1 MPEWEKRKGRT
12 IKAMYI
18 VIIGCGRVGSQL
30 ALLLAQERHDI
41 VVIDKDASAFKNLG
55 TAFNG
60 VKLQGYGY
68 DEEVL
73 QEAHVERCEAF
84 AAVTDLDNANI
95 MACEVASK
103 LYKVPRVVARVYN
116 PESISTFQELGLDYV
131 FGTNVVA
138 QTIMDKIVE
147 GHGRH
152 LSIRGD
158 VEVIEFIG
166 GPKIEN
172 KRLVDIQIP
181 NVFRICLVT
190 RQGKSFIPWRE
201 TPLRDGDNLLAVVK
215 SSAYSRV
222 KQYMRSS

>member
-1 MPEWEKRKGRT
+1 
-12 IKAMYI
+12 MYI
-18 VIIGCGRVGSQL
+18 IIIGCGRVGSQL
-30 ALLLAQERHDI
+30 ALMLAQEKYDI
-41 VVIDKDASAFKNLG
+41 VVIDKDPNAFKSLG
-55 TAFNG
+55 TSFNG

-73 QEAHVERCEAF
+73 QRAHIERCDAL
-84 AAVTDLDNANI
+84 AAVTDQDNANI

-103 LYKVPRVVARVYN
+103 LYKVPRVVARVFN
-116 PESISTFQELGLDYV
+116 PGSISTFEELGLEYV

-152 LSIRGD
+152 LSVRGD
-158 VEVIEFIG
+158 VEVIEFIA

-172 KRLVDIQIP
+172 KRLIDIQIP
-181 NVFRICLVT
+181 NEFRICLVT

-201 TPLRDGDNLLAVVK
+201 TVLRDGDTLIAVVR
-215 SSAYSRV
+215 SSVYSRV
-222 KQYMRSS
+222 KPYMRSS

>member
-1 MPEWEKRKGRT
+1 
-12 IKAMYI
+12 MYI
-18 VIIGCGRVGSQL
+18 IIVGCGRVGSQL
-30 ALLLAQERHDI
+30 ASLLAQEKHDI
-41 VVIDKDASAFKNLG
+41 VVIDKDGNAFKNLG
-55 TAFNG
+55 TTFNG

-73 QEAHVERCEAF
+73 QKAHIERCDAF

-95 MACEVASK
+95 MASEVASK
-103 LYKVPRVVARVYN
+103 LYHVPRVVARVYN
-116 PESISTFQELGLDYV
+116 PESISTFQELGLEYV

-138 QTIMDKIVE
+138 QTIMDKIVQ

-158 VEVIEFIG
+158 VEVIEFIA

-172 KRLVDIQIP
+172 KRLIDIQIP
-181 NVFRICLVT
+181 NEFRVCLVT

-201 TPLRDGDNLLAVVK
+201 TLLKDGDNLVAVVK
-215 SSAYSRV
+215 SGAYSRV

>member
-1 MPEWEKRKGRT
+1 
-12 IKAMYI
+12 MYI
-18 VIIGCGRVGSQL
+18 IIIGCGRVGSQL
-30 ALLLAQERHDI
+30 ASMLAQEKHDI
-41 VVIDKDASAFKNLG
+41 VVIDKDPNAFKNLG
-55 TAFNG
+55 ATFNG

-73 QEAHVERCEAF
+73 QKAHIERCDAF

-103 LYKVPRVVARVYN
+103 LYHVPRVVARVYN
-116 PESISTFQELGLDYV
+116 PESISTFQELGLEYV
-131 FGTNVVA
+131 FGTNIVA
-138 QTIMDKIVE
+138 QTIMDKIVQ

-158 VEVIEFIG
+158 VEVIEFIA

-172 KRLVDIQIP
+172 KRLIDIQIP
-181 NVFRICLVT
+181 NEFRICLVT
-190 RQGKSFIPWRE
+190 RQGKHFIPWRE
-201 TPLRDGDNLLAVVK
+201 TELKDGDTLIAVVK

-222 KQYMRSS
+222 KQYMRGS

>member
-1 MPEWEKRKGRT
+1 
-12 IKAMYI
+12 MYI
-18 VIIGCGRVGSQL
+18 IIIGCGRVGSQL
-30 ALLLAQERHDI
+30 ASLLTQERHDI
-41 VVIDKDASAFKNLG
+41 VIIDKDANAFKNLG
-55 TAFNG
+55 TTFNG

-73 QEAHVERCEAF
+73 QKAHIERCDAF

-95 MACEVASK
+95 MACEVVSK
-103 LYKVPRVVARVYN
+103 LHKVPRVVARVYN

-181 NVFRICLVT
+181 NEFRICLVT
-190 RQGKSFIPWRE
+190 RQGKNFIPWRE

>member
-1 MPEWEKRKGRT
+1 
-12 IKAMYI
+12 MYI

-41 VVIDKDASAFKNLG
+41 VVIDKDANAFKNLG

-73 QEAHVERCEAF
+73 QKARIEKCDAF

-116 PESISTFQELGLDYV
+116 PGSISTFQELGLDYV

-158 VEVIEFIG
+158 VEVIEFIA
-166 GPKIEN
+166 GPKIEH
-172 KRLVDIQIP
+172 KRLIDIQIP
-181 NVFRICLVT
+181 NEFRICLVT

-201 TPLRDGDNLLAVVK
+201 TLLRDGDNLLAVVK
-215 SSAYSRV
+215 SSAYYRV
-222 KQYMRSS
+222 KEYMRSS

>member
-1 MPEWEKRKGRT
+1 
-12 IKAMYI
+12 MYI
-18 VIIGCGRVGSQL
+18 IIVGCGRVGSQL
-30 ALLLAQERHDI
+30 AALLALEKHDI
-41 VVIDKDASAFKNLG
+41 VVIDRDAHAFRNLG
-55 TAFNG
+55 TTFNG
-60 VKLQGYGY
+60 VKLHGYGY

-73 QEAHVERCEAF
+73 KKAHIERCDAF

-95 MACEVASK
+95 MASEVASK
-103 LYKVPRVVARVYN
+103 LYHVPRIVARVYH

-138 QTIMDKIVE
+138 QTIMDKIVQ

-158 VEVIEFIG
+158 VEVIEFVA
-166 GPKIEN
+166 GPGIEN

-181 NVFRICLVT
+181 NEFRICLVT

-201 TPLRDGDNLLAVVK
+201 TMLRNGDNLIVVVK
-215 SSAYSRV
+215 SGAYSRV
-222 KQYMRSS
+222 KQYMRGS

>member
-1 MPEWEKRKGRT
+1 
-12 IKAMYI
+12 MYI
-18 VIIGCGRVGSQL
+18 IIVGCGRVGSQL
-30 ALLLAQERHDI
+30 AALLAQEKHDI
-41 VVIDKDASAFKNLG
+41 VVIDRDANAFRNLG
-55 TAFNG
+55 TIFNG
-60 VKLQGYGY
+60 VKLHGYGY

-73 QEAHVERCEAF
+73 KKAHIEKCDAF

-95 MACEVASK
+95 MASEVASK
-103 LYKVPRVVARVYN
+103 LYHVPRVVARVYH

-138 QTIMDKIVE
+138 QTIMDKIVQ

-158 VEVIEFIG
+158 VEIIEFIAG
-166 GPKIEN
+166 AKIEN

-181 NVFRICLVT
+181 NEFRICLVT

-201 TPLRDGDNLLAVVK
+201 TSLRDGDNLIAVVK
-215 SSAYSRV
+215 SGAYSRV
-222 KQYMRSS
+222 KQYMRGS

>member
-1 MPEWEKRKGRT
+1 
-12 IKAMYI
+12 MYI

-30 ALLLAQERHDI
+30 ASLLAQEKHDI
-41 VVIDKDASAFKNLG
+41 VVIDKDVNAFKNLG

-60 VKLQGYGY
+60 VKLHGYGY

-73 QEAHVERCEAF
+73 QKAHIERCDAF

-103 LYKVPRVVARVYN
+103 LYKVPRVIARVYN
-116 PESISTFQELGLDYV
+116 PGSISTFQELGLDYV

-138 QTIMDKIVE
+138 QTIMDKLVQ

-158 VEVIEFIG
+158 VEVIEFIAG
-166 GPKIEN
+166 SRIEN
-172 KRLVDIQIP
+172 LRLIDVQIP
-181 NVFRICLVT
+181 NEFRICLVT

-201 TPLRDGDNLLAVVK
+201 TVLKDGDNLLAVVK
-215 SSAYSRV
+215 SNAYSRI
-222 KQYMRSS
+222 KQYMRGS

>member
-1 MPEWEKRKGRT
+1 
-12 IKAMYI
+12 MYI

-30 ALLLAQERHDI
+30 ASLLAQEKHDI
-41 VVIDKDASAFKNLG
+41 VVIDKDANAFKNLG
-55 TAFNG
+55 SAFNG
-60 VKLQGYGY
+60 VRLHGYGY
-68 DEEVL
+68 DEEIL
-73 QEAHVERCEAF
+73 QKAHIERCDAF

-103 LYKVPRVVARVYN
+103 LYKVPRVVARVYD

-158 VEVIEFIG
+158 VEIIEFIA
-166 GPKIEN
+166 GPKAEN
-172 KRLVDIQIP
+172 KRLIDVQIP
-181 NVFRICLVT
+181 NEFRICLVT
-190 RQGKSFIPWRE
+190 RQSKSFIPWRE
-201 TPLRDGDNLLAVVK
+201 TVLRDGDDLLAVVK
-215 SSAYSRV
+215 SSAYPRV
-222 KQYMRSS
+222 KHYMRGS